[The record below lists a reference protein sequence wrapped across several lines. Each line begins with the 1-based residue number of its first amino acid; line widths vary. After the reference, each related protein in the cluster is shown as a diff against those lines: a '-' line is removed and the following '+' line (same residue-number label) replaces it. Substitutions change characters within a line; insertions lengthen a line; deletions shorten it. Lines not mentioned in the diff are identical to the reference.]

1 MTRYAFQRRL
11 GLPVANS
18 QIDELHELLE
28 PSYSAGEYLS
38 PDSSRPN
45 NHYNNDCFLFGFNSV
60 AHTLANYHP
69 SATQISVLWHKY
81 QQNVAPLVMVLH
93 QEAVNLAFQCYQ
105 VCPEVLD
112 EVSECM
118 LFAVYFSAAASMSE
132 EECLVEFEDSKE
144 AATSHFRFAIEQGF
158 VKAGLTTAK
167 NLNLLQAAV
176 LYLKS
181 LRGLGETRFA
191 WTMTSLVV
199 RLATGLGLHRDGS
212 TFGLEPFEVEMR
224 RRLWWCICILD
235 VETAED
241 QGTDPMLHDVFYD
254 TRLPLNINADDIDPF
269 VKDLPQEQSGFTEL
283 TYFLLQCEV
292 ALATR
297 RLTYHLPG
305 SPCPALQSIEER
317 QSLVE
322 DLDRRLNERYVR
334 HLDPN
339 SALQSVCIKLVRIS
353 IAKLSLI
360 IHQPLDKDQKIAHD
374 VRDKIICHAIEMIEL
389 SHTLHMDVR
398 LARWKWEF
406 QTHVPWHALAFVL
419 SEMCYSRGNSTLER
433 AWPSISTI
441 FKEWQRDAISQGR
454 TIWQPLSK
462 LMVRATYCR
471 SRQEEKV
478 LTRCVSRPDDS
489 HSHNSPSYDH
499 SAGMFPSLD
508 LPSLD
513 PIFQGSYPS
522 ATCMPFDP
530 HPTNSREAEMLGAC
544 GISCDSNLLDMPDQQ
559 VLQRQLNDVPVSLLT
574 ARSVPWLNTGQHQH
588 WDSPDSGL
596 G

>member
-1 MTRYAFQRRL
+1 RQPCLNCVKAGIPCVFPKPARNLRRVRESPGTDIWCRLKQLEDLVRDLQHPIYSDVEAIGSTAAGSGQATIIEKCPYLETDPRVMPQKYGTHEEFGRLVVDHGCGRYISNRL
-11 GLPVANS
+11 WASLS
-18 QIDELHELLE
+18 DQIDELHELLE

-45 NHYNNDCFLFGFNSV
+45 NHYHNDCFLFGFNSV

-69 SATQISVLWHKY
+69 SATQIAVLWNKY

-93 QEAVNLAFQCYQ
+93 PETVNMAFQCYQ

-132 EECLVEFEDSKE
+132 QECLVEFEDTKE
-144 AATSHFRFAIEQGF
+144 AVRSHFRFAIEQGF

-181 LRGLGETRFA
+181 LRSLGETRFA
-191 WTMTSLVV
+191 WSMTSLVV

-235 VETAED
+235 IETAED

-254 TRLPLNINADDIDPF
+254 TRLPLNINDDDVDPF
-269 VKDLPQEQSGFTEL
+269 VKDLPQEQSGFTDL

-317 QSLVE
+317 RSLVE

-360 IHQPLDKDQKIAHD
+360 IHQPLDKDQKIPHD
-374 VRDKIICHAIEMIEL
+374 VRDKIISHAIEMIEL

-398 LARWKWEF
+398 LAKWKWEF
-406 QTHVPWHALAFVL
+406 QTHIPWHALAFVL
-419 SEMCYSRGNSTLER
+419 SEMCCGRESSILER

-441 FKEWQRDAISQGR
+441 FKEWQRDAISQSR

-471 SRQEEKV
+471 SKQ
-478 LTRCVSRPDDS
+478 
-489 HSHNSPSYDH
+489 
-499 SAGMFPSLD
+499 
-508 LPSLD
+508 
-513 PIFQGSYPS
+513 
-522 ATCMPFDP
+522 
-530 HPTNSREAEMLGAC
+530 
-544 GISCDSNLLDMPDQQ
+544 
-559 VLQRQLNDVPVSLLT
+559 
-574 ARSVPWLNTGQHQH
+574 
-588 WDSPDSGL
+588 
-596 G
+596 